1 MMQMENQTTPNSRL
15 ALFVGGFKDGERS
28 RRDTWP
34 VTLQFKRLITPG
46 GNQRPVE
53 TYRLGHIHTSH
64 GPFAVYVH
72 DSIEAG
78 GAIFELLAGY
88 KMPAQDKVFAHSP
101 PIDGT
106 KLAEAKE
113 ERGEL
118 IRQAL
123 EAMLPDLHGRL
134 GEESGNIVRFVF
146 ESHENTSEEIKAEG

>member
-1 MMQMENQTTPNSRL
+1 MENQTPNSRL

-34 VTLQFKRLITPG
+34 LTLQFKRLITPG

-88 KMPAQDKVFAHSP
+88 KVPATETVLSTLDLSKQAIDAYEGPASDAIKANMQDHLEQIHMNNPRHLHPSIGTSLRITISEI
-101 PIDGT
+101 PIC
-106 KLAEAKE
+106 
-113 ERGEL
+113 
-118 IRQAL
+118 
-123 EAMLPDLHGRL
+123 
-134 GEESGNIVRFVF
+134 
-146 ESHENTSEEIKAEG
+146 EEIKTED